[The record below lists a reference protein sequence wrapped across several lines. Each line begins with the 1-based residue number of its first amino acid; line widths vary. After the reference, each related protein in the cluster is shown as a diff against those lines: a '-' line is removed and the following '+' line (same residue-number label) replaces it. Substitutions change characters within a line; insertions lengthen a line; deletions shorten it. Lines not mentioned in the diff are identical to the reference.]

1 MAKDKIQEYTGE
13 NIAYPLLY
21 QSLTTPAVDHEP
33 DMNYNRAEFMGDSIL
48 LWLVARLAYNLY
60 PNASPIELTTH
71 VNKRISN
78 EFLAEQIKKVDVA
91 LHEYIIGERFARKR
105 WCSPGVPVANHLRE
119 QELSRNTVADVH
131 EALIYSSFINDVAR
145 KFLEVDDDSPFT
157 DCRRLKEFQREN
169 PTEAFVQPTDL
180 ETLNSCLEN
189 AERFVSKMMK
199 LPPCELLEY
208 ENLPELPIATES
220 SPAYVPPQSTKE
232 LMEFCE
238 GYLRTL
244 DPFLERHPRNLAGE
258 NDPTRNLEEMI
269 DDKYSQLSEPMS
281 PAKPR
286 RKDMSPNTS
295 PSKVRSQRHV
305 EPTILA
311 SGVEVVPNTTLP
323 VPSKENMVKTVVLR
337 SKKAQKIPLD
347 HDFHVQLEEKLVEM
361 FQCED
366 EDLVLS
372 YRRIWSDG
380 GFNCEKQ
387 TFESDEIFYRKI
399 RRALL
404 RTKSL
409 HQQQFASRVTRN
421 EANLLAI
428 ENMLGYKFKNQD
440 LLLQAFIHTSINPNL
455 NKSHTYQRNEFLG
468 DAALGFM
475 TSLSLFSEY
484 PEWEEGQMSHA
495 KSAIVSNSYFAR
507 KLYRR
512 FLAAGLK
519 LEDFIVTKSEEI
531 REGIRE
537 FQTVFNPEDDDLM
550 YSLQINMTPR
560 NERDGQAFIFPKIL
574 GDIYESIAA
583 AILLDSGWNLVEMW
597 KVMRPDLILSSEQIQ
612 ILNENMLALKEID
625 VDKAKTNLQK
635 FFNDC

>member
-1 MAKDKIQEYTGE
+1 
-13 NIAYPLLY
+13 
-21 QSLTTPAVDHEP
+21 
-33 DMNYNRAEFMGDSIL
+33 MG
-48 LWLVARLAYNLY
+48 
-60 PNASPIELTTH
+60 
-71 VNKRISN
+71 
-78 EFLAEQIKKVDVA
+78 
-91 LHEYIIGERFARKR
+91 
-105 WCSPGVPVANHLRE
+105 
-119 QELSRNTVADVH
+119 
-131 EALIYSSFINDVAR
+131 
-145 KFLEVDDDSPFT
+145 
-157 DCRRLKEFQREN
+157 
-169 PTEAFVQPTDL
+169 
-180 ETLNSCLEN
+180 
-189 AERFVSKMMK
+189 
-199 LPPCELLEY
+199 
-208 ENLPELPIATES
+208 
-220 SPAYVPPQSTKE
+220 
-232 LMEFCE
+232 
-238 GYLRTL
+238 
-244 DPFLERHPRNLAGE
+244 
-258 NDPTRNLEEMI
+258 
-269 DDKYSQLSEPMS
+269 
-281 PAKPR
+281 
-286 RKDMSPNTS
+286 
-295 PSKVRSQRHV
+295 
-305 EPTILA
+305 
-311 SGVEVVPNTTLP
+311 
-323 VPSKENMVKTVVLR
+323 VKTVVLR

-428 ENMLGYKFKNQD
+428 ENM
-440 LLLQAFIHTSINPNL
+440 
-455 NKSHTYQRNEFLG
+455 
-468 DAALGFM
+468 LGFM